1 MNTGNV
7 ILKLENII
15 KTYPGVTALDGVTIE
30 INRGEV
36 HAIVGENGAGKS
48 TLIKTCTGAV
58 KPDSGNIIIDSNTF
72 KSLTPKESA
81 NQGIAVIYQE
91 FNLVGE
97 LSIAENIYLGRALR
111 KGITIDRKKMVEKS
125 RAIFNQF
132 GLDINPEE
140 LVRNLTVG
148 YQQIVEIAKAMSQDA
163 KILIM
168 DEPSA
173 PLTNQEVEAMYKI
186 VDRLKEKGVTIIY
199 ISHRMNEIFRL
210 SDRVTVMRDGEK
222 IETLDTS
229 STDINTL
236 VKLMVGRELN
246 ETYPGRDFPI
256 MEDILLEV
264 KDLNGNGLH
273 DINFKIRKG
282 EVLGFAGLIGAGRT
296 ELAELIFGIKDAVS
310 GTIYMNGKVLNCKSP
325 KQAIDNGIAL
335 VPEDRKKLGAHLDI
349 SVREN
354 TSIAILQRISKNSV
368 VDKTKENEI
377 AEYYREFL
385 RIKTPHLE
393 QKVKNLSGGNQQK
406 VIIGKWLASDPDLII
421 LDEPTRGIDVGA
433 KFEIYS
439 LVNSLVSEGKT
450 ILMISSEMEEIMGMS
465 DRIIV
470 LSEGRITGEFNKK
483 DFDQEKIMA
492 AASNIER

>member
-1 MNTGNV
+1 MDTGNV

-58 KPDSGNIIIDSNTF
+58 KPDSGNIIIDSNIF

-273 DINFKIRKG
+273 DINFKIQKG

-296 ELAELIFGIKDAVS
+296 ELAELIFGIKHAVS

>member
-296 ELAELIFGIKDAVS
+296 ELAELIFGIKHAVS

>member
-1 MNTGNV
+1 MDTGNV

-58 KPDSGNIIIDSNTF
+58 KPDSGNIIIDSNIF

-296 ELAELIFGIKDAVS
+296 ELAELIFGIKHAVS